1 MNIKNIATGMV
12 APNNVNITDVFN
24 IGCKILDDMIGKSP
38 CLYSFRRSMQA
49 IPIPSKIDNSKNLPL
64 QISPGLIFQRLLS
77 AYASTEGDLEVA
89 FTYELF
95 HYPSSLFN
103 DHGFMREASK
113 HELGN
118 EINTEYLLFDV
129 QPNFEEIEFVLDGGL
144 LLYSVPW
151 KKGSRYNDIINDYCN
166 YVKGVRK
173 HISIIFDGYLDSNT
187 KDHTHHRRNPLS
199 SFRVDI
205 AVDMKLDCSKEIFL
219 SNNENKQQFI
229 ELLGNELVL
238 QGFNVHYSKNDADTL
253 IVDYAFNILTS
264 KNVCVICS

>member
-12 APNNVNITDVFN
+12 APNNVNITDFFN

-38 CLYSFRRSMQA
+38 YLYPFRRSMQA

-64 QISPGLIFQRLLS
+64 QISPGMIFQRLLS

-118 EINTEYLLFDV
+118 EIST
-129 QPNFEEIEFVLDGGL
+129 
-144 LLYSVPW
+144 
-151 KKGSRYNDIINDYCN
+151 
-166 YVKGVRK
+166 
-173 HISIIFDGYLDSNT
+173 
-187 KDHTHHRRNPLS
+187 
-199 SFRVDI
+199 
-205 AVDMKLDCSKEIFL
+205 
-219 SNNENKQQFI
+219 
-229 ELLGNELVL
+229 
-238 QGFNVHYSKNDADTL
+238 
-253 IVDYAFNILTS
+253 
-264 KNVCVICS
+264 